1 MTYLELRPP
10 NKPESDSYDVF
21 IGPAGLG
28 FAFITPE
35 MKRKQREFME
45 AEKNN
50 SKDNDKSPKPPRG
63 KLVGRI
69 ALGF

>member
-21 IGPAGLG
+21 IGLAGLG
-28 FAFITPE
+28 FAYITPE

-45 AEKNN
+45 AKQDN
-50 SKDNDKSPKPPRG
+50 SKNDDKKPKPPRG
-63 KLVGRI
+63 KMVGRI
-69 ALGF
+69 ALGY